1 MYIKQYRFIYP
12 MKVCY
17 FGTYREKY
25 SRNKIMIAALRI
37 AGAEVK
43 ECHVTLWHGIKD
55 RVDVTVGG
63 WKSPRFWWRVIRAY
77 VQLIWKYFKVGDY
90 NVMMVGYPGHFDVF
104 LAKILVFFSRKPL
117 VWDVFMSLYLV
128 SLERNLDQQSQFSV
142 NLLKKIEAR
151 ALRLPDLLIQDTVE
165 YVNWFQRV
173 YGISPEKFR
182 LIPTGADDRI
192 FKPVTFQSDK
202 SDGLFHVLYYGT
214 FIPNHGIRIIVG
226 AAELLRDEKGIIFE
240 LIGDGPERKVAEEI
254 VKETNLKNVKFIE
267 WMDQKNLIQYINR
280 ADVCLGAFG
289 DTLQSLMTVQNKIY
303 ECMAMGKTV
312 ITGDSPV
319 IRGEFT
325 QFTDLIISERNSISL
340 AGAIT
345 LLKGHP
351 EIRKKISMNSFLK
364 FKENYSLICIGK
376 KMIAFLEK
384 CRH

>member
-1 MYIKQYRFIYP
+1 